1 MRHRS
6 WRTKNYISMNRS
18 KNEILKYIK
27 EFTDTSHGKQVRKY
41 SGERYIVHPVRVME
55 TVREFNDDVAVLSA
69 ALLHDVLEDTPVTA
83 QEMQSA
89 LLEVMDADEAQR
101 VMRFVIEL
109 TDIFIKRDFPRLNRT
124 LRKQKEAQRLS
135 SVSPE
140 AQTIKYADIID
151 NVTDIVKE
159 DADFARVFVR
169 EAKAMLTAMNDGN
182 PELRKRALA
191 LVDKCLLTL
200 PESARAV

>member
-1 MRHRS
+1 
-6 WRTKNYISMNRS
+6 MNRS
-18 KNEILKYIK
+18 KNETLQYIK
-27 EFTDTSHGKQVRKY
+27 EFTDRSHGKQVRKY

-55 TVREFNDDVAVLSA
+55 TVRQFNDDVAVLSA

-83 QEMQSA
+83 HELKSA
-89 LLEVMDADEAQR
+89 LVGVMDVRDAQR
-101 VMRFVIEL
+101 TLRFVIEL
-109 TDIFIKRDFPRLNRT
+109 TDIFIKKDFPRMNRT
-124 LRKQKEAQRLS
+124 VRKQKEAERLS

-151 NVTDIVKE
+151 NVTDIVKQ

-169 EAKAMLTAMNDGN
+169 EAKAMLTAMTNGN

-200 PESARAV
+200 PEPVWSA

>member
-1 MRHRS
+1 MS
-6 WRTKNYISMNRS
+6 RS

-83 QEMQSA
+83 YELQLA
-89 LLEVMDADEAQR
+89 LVEVMDIEDAER
-101 VMRFVIEL
+101 TLRFVIEL
-109 TDIFIKRDFPRLNRT
+109 TDIFVKKDFPRMNRT
-124 LRKQKEAQRLS
+124 WRKQKEVERLS

-140 AQTIKYADIID
+140 AQTVKYADIID
-151 NVTDIVKE
+151 NVTDIVKQ
-159 DADFARVFVR
+159 DADFACVFVR
-169 EAKAMLTAMNDGN
+169 EAKAMLIAMKDGN
-182 PELRKRALA
+182 PALRKRALA
-191 LVDKCLLTL
+191 LVDKCLVTL
-200 PESARAV
+200 PEPVRTA

>member
-1 MRHRS
+1 
-6 WRTKNYISMNRS
+6 MNRS

-27 EFTDTSHGKQVRKY
+27 EFTDRSHGKQVRKY

-55 TVREFNDDVAVLSA
+55 TVRQFNDDVAVLSA

-83 QEMQSA
+83 HELESA
-89 LLEVMDADEAQR
+89 LVEVMDIQDAQR
-101 VMRFVIEL
+101 TLRFVIEL
-109 TDIFIKRDFPRLNRT
+109 TDIFIKKDFPRMNRT
-124 LRKQKEAQRLS
+124 SRKQKEVERLS

-169 EAKAMLTAMNDGN
+169 EAKAMLTAMTDGN
-182 PELRKRALA
+182 PELRTRALA

-200 PESARAV
+200 PEPVRTA

>member
-1 MRHRS
+1 MAR
-6 WRTKNYISMNRS
+6 KNYISMSRS

-27 EFTDTSHGKQVRKY
+27 EFTDRSHGQQVRKY

-55 TVREFNDDVAVLSA
+55 TVREFNDDVAVLCA

-83 QEMQSA
+83 HELESA
-89 LLEVMDADEAQR
+89 LVEVLDTEDAQR
-101 VMRFVIEL
+101 TLRFVIEL
-109 TDIFIKRDFPRLNRT
+109 TDILIKKYFPRMKRT
-124 LRKQKEAQRLS
+124 LRKQKEVERLS

-151 NVTDIVKE
+151 NVTDIVKQ
-159 DADFARVFVR
+159 DADFAPVFVR
-169 EAKAMLTAMNDGN
+169 EAKAMLTAMTDGT

-200 PESARAV
+200 PEPVRTA